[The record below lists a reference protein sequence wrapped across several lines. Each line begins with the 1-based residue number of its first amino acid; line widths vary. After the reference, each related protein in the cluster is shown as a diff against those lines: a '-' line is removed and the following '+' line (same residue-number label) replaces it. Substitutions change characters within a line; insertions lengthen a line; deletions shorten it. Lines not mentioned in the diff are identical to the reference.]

1 MNLTAV
7 DDVTPFFFQEAMA
20 KDIMDQTTETELN
33 LKAYL
38 ADAYLHPIFQSLQ
51 QEEEE
56 EEKVEIRMDKHQV
69 HTGSPL
75 NSEPSSSSATHHVH
89 HSPSSSPQYVYHHS
103 SFPDYIYPPPPPS
116 HDPYHYESWKP

>member
-51 QEEEE
+51 EEEE

-75 NSEPSSSSATHHVH
+75 NSEPSSPSATHHVH

-103 SFPDYIYPPPPPS
+103 SFPDYIYPPAPPS
-116 HDPYHYESWKP
+116 HDPYHYES